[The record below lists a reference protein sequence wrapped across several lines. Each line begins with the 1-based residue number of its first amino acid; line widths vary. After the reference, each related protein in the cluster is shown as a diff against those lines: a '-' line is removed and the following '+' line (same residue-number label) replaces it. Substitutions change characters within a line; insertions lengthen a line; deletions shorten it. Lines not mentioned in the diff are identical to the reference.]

1 MTRPDTGVNADQK
14 SAKAGEDVNDGSG
27 KKTDRK
33 TVSKRGTD
41 SRQGADSK
49 QGADRKAS
57 SKKLS
62 ERQKARRMLLQA
74 LYQWEMARAP
84 VNEIAAEFLV
94 YYQGKIDRDFFRQVF
109 PEVVNHVEE
118 LDAQMIQWLDRDVNA
133 LDPIELS
140 LLRLG
145 LYELTHRIDI
155 PYKVVINEA
164 VELAKVFGAT
174 DSHKY
179 INGVLDRASRELR
192 ALEQRGSD
200 RV

>member
-1 MTRPDTGVNADQK
+1 MIDITGAQPDK
-14 SAKAGEDVNDGSG
+14 KSG
-27 KKTDRK
+27 KKSEQKTANLSSGSRSNDVDQETD
-33 TVSKRGTD
+33 
-41 SRQGADSK
+41 ADGK
-49 QGADRKAS
+49 K
-57 SKKLS
+57 KKLS

-74 LYQWEMARAP
+74 LYQWELARAP
-84 VNEIAAEFLV
+84 VNEILAEFLV
-94 YYQGKIDRDFFRQVF
+94 YYQGKIDRDFFKEVF
-109 PEVVNHVEE
+109 PQVVANATA
-118 LDAQMIQWLDRDVNA
+118 LDEQMQPWLDRELTA

-145 LYELTHRIDI
+145 MYELAHRIDI

-179 INGVLDRASRELR
+179 INGVLDRASKDLR
-192 ALEQRGSD
+192 ALEQRGTG

>member
-1 MTRPDTGVNADQK
+1 MIDLT
-14 SAKAGEDVNDGSG
+14 SAKPLSASAEKGSRELDDEG
-27 KKTDRK
+27 KK
-33 TVSKRGTD
+33 
-41 SRQGADSK
+41 
-49 QGADRKAS
+49 
-57 SKKLS
+57 KKLS
-62 ERQKARRMLLQA
+62 DRQKARRMLLQA

-84 VNEIAAEFLV
+84 VNEILAEFLV
-94 YYQGKIDRDFFRQVF
+94 YYQGKIDRDFFKEVF
-109 PEVVNHVEE
+109 PQVVANAPG
-118 LDAQMIQWLDRDVNA
+118 LDAMMAPWLDREMSA

-145 LYELTHRIDI
+145 LYELEHRIDV

-179 INGVLDRASRELR
+179 INGVLDRASKTLR
-192 ALEQRGSD
+192 VLEQRGSG